1 MSDLAIGFTNKMF
14 TLWSVSST
22 PRYEEGRMTGHDV
35 VKTYYKNLSMTESEA
50 IAKAK
55 EHGCTNLTPDHSLR
69 GTSVWKGFVL
79 TAEEK
84 RRREEAKIAKE
95 SADAELKKTS
105 FTFGKYE
112 GETYEDIS
120 INDENYFMWAY
131 YDRSEDKVMRSG
143 MDKTKLMKAEAKAE
157 ANRESAK
164 ADLIA
169 QANESGQVVLTIIE
183 NPRQQAEREEEF
195 HMASR
200 TEEGILVFFQ
210 DVKECD
216 YNGFEYFT
224 PIVNGKGKRVK
235 NKTLTVTVDPNFTGE
250 GILCIGLKKA

>member
-55 EHGCTNLTPDHSLR
+55 EHGCTNLIPDHSLR

-84 RRREEAKIAKE
+84 AKRESDKLAKE
-95 SADAELKKTS
+95 KADAELKKTS

-164 ADLIA
+164 ASLIA
-169 QANESGQVVLTIIE
+169 QAKENGEIVLTITG
-183 NPRQQAEREEEF
+183 NPRQEADYGSEF
-195 HMASR
+195 EYASQ

-210 DVKECD
+210 DVKQCD
-216 YNGFEYFT
+216 YNGYEYFS

-235 NKTLTVTVDPNFTGE
+235 NKTLTVTIDPSYTGE
-250 GILCIGLKKA
+250 GLLCIGLKKA